1 MAQTLSANLA
11 GHIPSSIANE
21 IIADITRGSAVM
33 GLSKLVP
40 MTTTEKVVPVLASG
54 VGAYWIGEGQAYQTS
69 AAQWIYPKL
78 VAKKLGI
85 IVPVSKEALNDST
98 FDVFAAYREM
108 IASQFA
114 ATLDKAALFGTDSP
128 FGAGA
133 SIYEKAIAAGNEFT
147 IGSVAGQQIG
157 GDVADLMALIEAD
170 GHDVNAFATTK
181 RFKSV
186 MRKMKDDAG
195 NAVFAD
201 KSKEAPAELYGQP
214 LAFAD
219 AGFDIAKS
227 SMIAGDFEY
236 SLVGVLQDIEY
247 EVSREATVGGVSCF
261 ENDLVALKASMRVGF
276 LVVKD
281 NAFANLKP
289 ATV

>member
-133 SIYEKAIAAGNEFT
+133 SI
-147 IGSVAGQQIG
+147 
-157 GDVADLMALIEAD
+157 
-170 GHDVNAFATTK
+170 
-181 RFKSV
+181 
-186 MRKMKDDAG
+186 
-195 NAVFAD
+195 
-201 KSKEAPAELYGQP
+201 
-214 LAFAD
+214 
-219 AGFDIAKS
+219 
-227 SMIAGDFEY
+227 
-236 SLVGVLQDIEY
+236 
-247 EVSREATVGGVSCF
+247 
-261 ENDLVALKASMRVGF
+261 
-276 LVVKD
+276 
-281 NAFANLKP
+281 
-289 ATV
+289 